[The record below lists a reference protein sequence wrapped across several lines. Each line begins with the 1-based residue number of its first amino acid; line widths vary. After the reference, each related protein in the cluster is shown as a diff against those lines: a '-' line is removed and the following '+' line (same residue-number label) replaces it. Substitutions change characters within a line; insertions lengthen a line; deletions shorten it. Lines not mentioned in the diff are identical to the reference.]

1 MPRTRSAVAGDRHV
15 VAASSWI
22 CEQLGRRLFRR
33 RVVGLLAGQP
43 TRHATDH
50 PIEDRQQ
57 VATGRRREQREHQAG
72 VGLGEHAVRI
82 SSATTAAMRT

>member
-1 MPRTRSAVAGDRHV
+1 MDLR
-15 VAASSWI
+15 
-22 CEQLGRRLFRR
+22 EQLGRRLIRR

-57 VATGRRREQREHQAG
+57 GRRSTSVSTSKDAPVPSTSPALLQPQPPSGCR
-72 VGLGEHAVRI
+72 
-82 SSATTAAMRT
+82 